1 MPAAVHSG
9 TWQKVDSQ
17 QTVPVSDASQPALPH
32 RWHGRMNRMVV
43 LLLVLLLAYLQYQ
56 LWFADGGLPQ
66 ALQLHREI
74 DVLREENVKLRE
86 RNDALDAEVR
96 DLQQGL
102 DAIEER
108 AREDLGMIKQGEIF
122 YQVVE

>member
-1 MPAAVHSG
+1 MPGVPPSG
-9 TWQKVDSQ
+9 AWRAEGVYTGSRDGMRK
-17 QTVPVSDASQPALPH
+17 LFI
-32 RWHGRMNRMVV
+32 V
-43 LLLVLLLAYLQYQ
+43 LLLLLVYLQAR
-56 LWFADGGLPQ
+56 LWFGDGSLQ
-66 ALQLHREI
+66 DVWQLHQE
-74 DVLREENVKLRE
+74 VELLREENVQLRE

-108 AREDLGMIKQGEIF
+108 AREDLGMIKEGETF

>member
-1 MPAAVHSG
+1 MPGAPPSG
-9 TWQKVDSQ
+9 AWRAEGAYTGNQGGMKK
-17 QTVPVSDASQPALPH
+17 LF
-32 RWHGRMNRMVV
+32 VV
-43 LLLVLLLAYLQYQ
+43 LLLLLVYLQFR
-56 LWFADGGLPQ
+56 LWFGDGSLQ
-66 ALQLHREI
+66 EVWQLHQE
-74 DVLREENVKLRE
+74 VEALREDNVRLRE

-108 AREDLGMIKQGEIF
+108 AREDLGMIKEGETF

>member
-1 MPAAVHSG
+1 M
-9 TWQKVDSQ
+9 KK
-17 QTVPVSDASQPALPH
+17 LF
-32 RWHGRMNRMVV
+32 
-43 LLLVLLLAYLQYQ
+43 LVLLLLLVYLQFR
-56 LWFADGGLPQ
+56 LWFGDGSLSEVW
-66 ALQLHREI
+66 QLHRE
-74 DVLREENVKLRE
+74 VELQREENVRLRE

-108 AREDLGMIKQGEIF
+108 AREDLGMIREGETF

>member
-1 MPAAVHSG
+1 MPG
-9 TWQKVDSQ
+9 
-17 QTVPVSDASQPALPH
+17 VPLSVAWRTESAQGGDQGGMKKLFI
-32 RWHGRMNRMVV
+32 V
-43 LLLVLLLAYLQYQ
+43 LLLLLAWLQFR
-56 LWFADGGLPQ
+56 LWFGDGSLQ
-66 ALQLHREI
+66 EVWQLHQE
-74 DVLREENVKLRE
+74 VEALREENVRLRE

-108 AREDLGMIKQGEIF
+108 AREDLGMIKDGETF